1 MFTGII
7 ETLATLQEVKEFGSG
22 KTFVFSCPITKELK
36 VDQSVSH
43 NGVCLTVEQI
53 DGEKYS
59 LTAIAETLKVTTLG
73 CLLPGDIVNLERCMK
88 ADGRYDGHL
97 VQGHVDT
104 VATCILINDVKG
116 SWEYAFKLNDT
127 SYTHLMVNKG
137 SICINGV
144 SLTLVNA
151 REDDFSVSIIPYT
164 YEHTNFHSIK
174 VGTKVNIEFD
184 ILGKYIQRYLSIV
197 PNPKSL
203 IQEH

>member
-7 ETLATLQEVKEFGSG
+7 ETLATLIHIEEIGSN
-22 KTFVFSCPITKELK
+22 KTFTFTSSITHELK

-43 NGVCLTVEQI
+43 NGVCLTVERI

-59 LTAIAETLKVTTLG
+59 LTAIAETLKVTNLG
-73 CLLPGDIVNLERCMK
+73 SLVLGDKVNVERCMK

-104 VATCILINDVKG
+104 VATCVSLNDVNG
-116 SWEYAFKLNDT
+116 SWDYAFKLNDA
-127 SYTHLMVNKG
+127 SYKHLMVTKG

-151 REDDFSVSIIPYT
+151 GEDEFSVSIIPYT

-184 ILGKYIQRYLSIV
+184 ILGKYIQRYLR
-197 PNPKSL
+197 KS
-203 IQEH
+203 